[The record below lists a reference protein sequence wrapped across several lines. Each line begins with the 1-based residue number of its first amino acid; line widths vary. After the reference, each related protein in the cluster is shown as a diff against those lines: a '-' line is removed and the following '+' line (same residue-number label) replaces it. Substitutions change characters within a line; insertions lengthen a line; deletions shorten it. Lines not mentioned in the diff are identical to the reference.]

1 MTAVTCPPPL
11 GWWSR
16 VWRYSLVL
24 MISGIA
30 WFEIALWQWENLRW
44 MFCMDLALGIAT
56 LALLPL
62 RRRHPVMIATITNA
76 ATSVSWT
83 ASGPA
88 TLALVSLATRRRLRE
103 IIPVGLLGFVAGLVL
118 ERHHPIKDE
127 PFGFLIPL
135 LVLIIALTV
144 GWGMYVGSRR
154 ELLATLRERAE
165 TAEAEQAAR
174 LIQARTAERSR
185 IAREMHDVLAHRIS
199 LVTMHAGALV
209 YREDLDA
216 EQMRATAR
224 IIQDNSHHAMT
235 ELREVLGVLRE
246 GPGDADPE
254 LPQPSAKDIPG
265 LIEEARRSG
274 MRVVS
279 GRDIALTTV
288 PESLGRTLYRVVQE
302 ALTNARKHAPDTL
315 VTVHLDGGPDDGVG
329 VEVRN
334 PLPVGAQR
342 LAPPESGLG
351 LIGLAERAELTGGRL
366 SHHICG
372 GGEFVLKAWL
382 PWPA

>member
-1 MTAVTCPPPL
+1 MPAPTCPPPL
-11 GWWSR
+11 SWWSHA
-16 VWRYSLVL
+16 WRYALVL
-24 MISGIA
+24 CISGVA
-30 WFEIALWQWENLRW
+30 WFEVAQWQWQHLRW
-44 MFCMDLALGIAT
+44 WFWTDLTVGVVAFW
-56 LALLPL
+56 LLRL
-62 RRRHPVMIATITNA
+62 RRRYPVAIAA
-76 ATSVSWT
+76 ALNMATLVSWT

-88 TLALVSLATRRRLRE
+88 TLSLVSMSTRRRWRE
-103 IIPVGLLGFVAGLVL
+103 IIPVGLLALVAGLVL
-118 ERHHPIKDE
+118 EGSNPVKEE
-127 PFGFLIPL
+127 PLGFIVPL
-135 LVLIIALTV
+135 LVVIIAMTV

-165 TAEAEQAAR
+165 LAEAEQAGRLAHAR
-174 LIQARTAERSR
+174 ASERSR

-216 EQMRATAR
+216 DQMRTTAR
-224 IIQDNSHHAMT
+224 IIQDNSHQAMV
-235 ELREVLGVLRE
+235 ELREVLGLLRE

-254 LPQPSAKDIPG
+254 LPQPSAKDIPA

-274 MRVVS
+274 MKVVS
-279 GRDIALTTV
+279 GREIALDGL
-288 PESLGRTLYRVVQE
+288 PDSLGRTLYRVVQE

-315 VTVHLDGGPDDGVG
+315 VTVHLDGGPDEGVS

-334 PLPVGAQR
+334 PLPVGVGR
-342 LAPPESGLG
+342 SAPPESGLG

-366 SHHICG
+366 SHRMGG
-372 GGEFVLKAWL
+372 GGEFVLEAWL